1 MDVQAAAQ
9 LPESFAHAPDSH
21 TGGARRGHLKLL
33 FWRYALATILDFYA
47 NMTVSGGNADPGCR
61 AFRVPMNIRETL
73 LHGPENRCFRFA
85 REPLKIRGNLPKDT
99 QGPKSVATR
108 LSDVFDAAY
117 RLGDIQRKV
126 VIDAIRRAF
135 ER

>member
-47 NMTVSGGNADPGCR
+47 NMTVSGGVCR
-61 AFRVPMNIRETL
+61 LLPMILCVSAPDLRAISEPRRIRYRTGSRV
-73 LHGPENRCFRFA
+73 HG
-85 REPLKIRGNLPKDT
+85 
-99 QGPKSVATR
+99 
-108 LSDVFDAAY
+108 
-117 RLGDIQRKV
+117 
-126 VIDAIRRAF
+126 
-135 ER
+135 

>member
-1 MDVQAAAQ
+1 MDVQAAVQ

-73 LHGPENRCFRFA
+73 LHGPENRCFRLLL
-85 REPLKIRGNLPKDT
+85 PCRGSGVTGCAN
-99 QGPKSVATR
+99 Q
-108 LSDVFDAAY
+108 Y
-117 RLGDIQRKV
+117 R
-126 VIDAIRRAF
+126 
-135 ER
+135 